1 MWGTVQ
7 CVTAGVSNPWDLMPD
22 DGGGAVCGADVIII
36 EIKYT
41 INVM

>member
-7 CVTAGVSNPWDLMPD
+7 CVTAGVRNPWDLMPD
-22 DGGGAVCGADVIII
+22 DGGVVCGADVIII
-36 EIKYT
+36 EIKCT